1 MAAGVYAGRDL
12 EEVPGQSPPFLAFP
26 YGHRRV
32 YVGVI
37 HPDHSGKYRVSSVF
51 RDSLHLPLP
60 QKRGL
65 QGYMCLVCGLSQRGA
80 VREHGDKL
88 SHLGGLQLGQAEDS
102 TCSVGEGLA
111 AIPAC
116 PSLASVFLSEFLQ
129 AFAVAV
135 RTFAEKG
142 SGPLAEVEDMV
153 AKANTDDPFRKFR
166 GRP

>member
-12 EEVPGQSPPFLAFP
+12 EEVSGQSPPFLAFP

-51 RDSLHLPLP
+51 RHFLRLPLP

-88 SHLGGLQLGQAEDS
+88 SHLGGLQLGRAEDS
-102 TCSVGEGLA
+102 TRSVGEGLA
-111 AIPAC
+111 AVPTC
-116 PSLASVFLSEFLQ
+116 PSLVSVFLSVFLQ
-129 AFAVAV
+129 AVSVAV
-135 RTFAEKG
+135 RALAEKG
-142 SGPLAEVEDMV
+142 S
-153 AKANTDDPFRKFR
+153 
-166 GRP
+166 

>member
-12 EEVPGQSPPFLAFP
+12 EEVSGQSPPFLAFP

-37 HPDHSGKYRVSSVF
+37 HPAHSGKYRVSSVF
-51 RDSLHLPLP
+51 RHFLRLPLP

-88 SHLGGLQLGQAEDS
+88 SHLGGLQLGRAEDS
-102 TCSVGEGLA
+102 TRSAGESPV
-111 AIPAC
+111 AIRAR
-116 PSLASVFLSEFLQ
+116 PSLASVLLSEFLQ
-129 AFAVAV
+129 AFSVAV
-135 RTFAEKG
+135 RALAEKG
-142 SGPLAEVEDMV
+142 S
-153 AKANTDDPFRKFR
+153 
-166 GRP
+166 